1 METLCR
7 TLTTGRPAP
16 TTIGLIMIKRSRLIM
31 IMVMMA
37 SIDVIFCVSGLHSE
51 KPPEEPRWPLLERRC
66 QPLRRHYWGE
76 SEVTPSWERMQLP
89 SKNQRRWNQ
98 MWVQPVASV
107 APNVTNQQQCLPLSG
122 GQWSN
127 KCVCRSFA
135 GESYADNRAE
145 AARGWLDNRPS
156 RVLKRAALVLRLQR
170 P

>member
-89 SKNQRRWNQ
+89 SKKHRRWNQ
-98 MWVQPVASV
+98 MWVQWPLLHLMSPTNSNVFLWGSMIKQVCMSV
-107 APNVTNQQQCLPLSG
+107 ICWWILCGQSG
-122 GQWSN
+122 GSRAWA
-127 KCVCRSFA
+127 A
-135 GESYADNRAE
+135 GQSP
-145 AARGWLDNRPS
+145 LPS
-156 RVLKRAALVLRLQR
+156 

>member
-98 MWVQPVASV
+98 MWVQPVTSV
-107 APNVTNQQQCLPLSG
+107 APNVTNQQQCLPLGVNDQTSVYVGHLLVNLMRTIGRKPRVG
-122 GQWSN
+122 GWTI
-127 KCVCRSFA
+127 A
-135 GESYADNRAE
+135 PPESL
-145 AARGWLDNRPS
+145 RGLLLS
-156 RVLKRAALVLRLQR
+156 
-170 P
+170 